1 MELVQRSLQGGI
13 LIVVIVAIRVLWL
26 DRLPKRT
33 FPVLWCVVLVRL
45 LAPFSISSGAS
56 VYSFLQRAQR
66 AADAALPGI
75 PENVTVKSDPTIWQ
89 TVQELTL
96 GQETALAGLTEQGRQ
111 MQMLPVIW

>member
-45 LAPFSISSGAS
+45 LAPFSIS
-56 VYSFLQRAQR
+56 
-66 AADAALPGI
+66 
-75 PENVTVKSDPTIWQ
+75 
-89 TVQELTL
+89 
-96 GQETALAGLTEQGRQ
+96 
-111 MQMLPVIW
+111 